1 MVRKFKVK
9 VNGEEF
15 NVEVEE
21 LNGQSASGLSSRT
34 ASPKAQS
41 ETGKE
46 NTAVSK
52 EVSNVVS
59 SNSSRSKESANLS
72 GKKIVSAPL
81 PGKIISVNVKKGDSV
96 KKGDLLLVLEAM
108 KMENEIFASTDGTI
122 VDILV
127 SPGDYVSTGDKMIV
141 ME

>member
-1 MVRKFKVK
+1 MVKKFKVK

-21 LNGQSASGLSSRT
+21 VVEGSAMSNPSGKVAEPSTTVREV
-34 ASPKAQS
+34 AEVPKSGEGKTAQS
-41 ETGKE
+41 STSDRRGGDI
-46 NTAVSK
+46 
-52 EVSNVVS
+52 
-59 SNSSRSKESANLS
+59 S
-72 GKKIVSAPL
+72 GKKVVSAPL
-81 PGKIISVNVKKGDSV
+81 PGKIISVNVKKGDFV
-96 KKGDLLLVLEAM
+96 KKGDLLLILEAM
-108 KMENEIFASTDGTI
+108 KMENEIFASTDGKI

>member
-1 MVRKFKVK
+1 MVKKFKVK

-21 LNGQSASGLSSRT
+21 VVESFAMSNPSNKVTEPSATVRKT
-34 ASPKAQS
+34 A
-41 ETGKE
+41 E
-46 NTAVSK
+46 VSK
-52 EVSNVVS
+52 SGEEKTVQSNTS
-59 SNSSRSKESANLS
+59 DRGRGGDIS
-72 GKKIVSAPL
+72 GKKVVSAPL
-81 PGKIISVNVKKGDSV
+81 PGKIISVNVKKGDFV
-96 KKGDLLLVLEAM
+96 KKGDLLLILEAM
-108 KMENEIFASTDGTI
+108 KMENEIFASTDGKI

>member
-1 MVRKFKVK
+1 MVKKFKVK

-15 NVEVEE
+15 DVEVEE
-21 LNGQSASGLSSRT
+21 VVEGSAMSNPSGKVVEPSSTTRKAAEVPKSGEGKTAQSSASDKRKGD
-34 ASPKAQS
+34 
-41 ETGKE
+41 
-46 NTAVSK
+46 V
-52 EVSNVVS
+52 
-59 SNSSRSKESANLS
+59 S

-81 PGKIISVNVKKGDSV
+81 PGKIISVNVKKGDFV
-96 KKGDLLLVLEAM
+96 KKGDLLLILEAM
-108 KMENEIFASTDGTI
+108 KMENEIFASTDGKI

>member
-1 MVRKFKVK
+1 MIKKFKVR

-21 LNGQSASGLSSRT
+21 IVEGSGTSTKANVTESST
-34 ASPKAQS
+34 STKKTVEMPKAE
-41 ETGKE
+41 ETKKVQ
-46 NTAVSK
+46 NNAPAKKKVD
-52 EVSNVVS
+52 V
-59 SNSSRSKESANLS
+59 S

-96 KKGDLLLVLEAM
+96 KKGDLLLILEAM

>member
-21 LNGQSASGLSSRT
+21 LNGQSASGPSSRT

>member
-1 MVRKFKVK
+1 MVKKFKVK

-21 LNGQSASGLSSRT
+21 VVEGFAMSNPSSKVTEPSTTVRKTAEVPKSGEEKT
-34 ASPKAQS
+34 AQS
-41 ETGKE
+41 
-46 NTAVSK
+46 NTSD
-52 EVSNVVS
+52 
-59 SNSSRSKESANLS
+59 RGRGGDIS
-72 GKKIVSAPL
+72 GKKVVSAPL
-81 PGKIISVNVKKGDSV
+81 PGKIISVNVKKGDFV
-96 KKGDLLLVLEAM
+96 KKGDLLLILEAM
-108 KMENEIFASTDGTI
+108 KMENEIFASTDGKI